1 MQTNEMYKMTA
12 CCAVGYTNYNY
23 HNEMDI
29 QGCARGLNLYYYRG
43 GLYTKLGTV
52 KLSFI
57 NITLGLNGNERCS
70 KITPLMLKQCKIYPL
85 FPKRRPMAKIR
96 SFFHVFINRDA

>member
-1 MQTNEMYKMTA
+1 MLNET
-12 CCAVGYTNYNY
+12 
-23 HNEMDI
+23 DI
-29 QGCARGLNLYYYRG
+29 QERARGLNLYYYRG

-52 KLSFI
+52 KLRSI

-70 KITPLMLKQCKIYPL
+70 KETPLMLKQCQIYPL

-96 SFFHVFINRDA
+96 SFFHVFINGDAQLIYIWVGPPGQK

>member
-12 CCAVGYTNYNY
+12 CCAVGYKN
-23 HNEMDI
+23 HNETDI
-29 QGCARGLNLYYYRG
+29 QGVRSGINLYYYRG

-57 NITLGLNGNERCS
+57 NITLGLNGNELCS

-96 SFFHVFINRDA
+96 SFFPRVY

>member
-1 MQTNEMYKMTA
+1 MYKMTA
-12 CCAVGYTNYNY
+12 CCAVGYKN
-23 HNEMDI
+23 HNETDI

-52 KLSFI
+52 KSSFI

-70 KITPLMLKQCKIYPL
+70 KITPLILKQCKFTPYSQNDARWRKSDPV
-85 FPKRRPMAKIR
+85 FP
-96 SFFHVFINRDA
+96 VFINRDA